1 MKKTVNI
8 NLPELIILVD
18 DDDTSNF
25 ITELLIK
32 SIDEETKV
40 HTLSN
45 GKEAMEYFSGGSEL
59 PKLVFID
66 INMPLVN
73 GFEFLDYYSSKKWND
88 NTKFAIYSSSTR
100 LEDFEKSKKYNH
112 IVDYI
117 EKPLTIEKMESLMS
131 KLAS

>member
-1 MKKTVNI
+1 MKNTV
-8 NLPELIILVD
+8 ELKIPNHIILVD
-18 DDDTSNF
+18 DDETSNF

-32 SIDEETKV
+32 SINEDTKV

-45 GKEAMEYFSGGSEL
+45 GKEAMEYFTSGSDH
-59 PKLVFID
+59 PNLVFID

-73 GFEFLDYYSSKKWND
+73 GFEFLDFYSSKDWNN

-100 LEDFEKSKKYNH
+100 LEDLEKSKNYKN

-117 EKPLTIEKMESLMS
+117 EKPLTVEKMELLLDKM
-131 KLAS
+131 AS